1 MQWFI
6 VVAQHPY
13 NMKAILKFNL
23 PEDDHEFQMATD
35 GFKFH
40 SVLWDMDQYL
50 RAKIKYPPDDVS
62 DDTLKAFEES
72 RSQLHEFMGNYN
84 VSFD

>member
-1 MQWFI
+1 M
-6 VVAQHPY
+6 VAQHLY

-23 PEDDHEFQMATD
+23 PEEDHEFQMATQ
-35 GFKFH
+35 GSNFH

-50 RAKIKYPPDDVS
+50 RAKIKYASDDMS
-62 DDTLKAFEES
+62 DDTLKAFEKS
-72 RSQLHEFMGNYN
+72 RSQLHELMGDYN